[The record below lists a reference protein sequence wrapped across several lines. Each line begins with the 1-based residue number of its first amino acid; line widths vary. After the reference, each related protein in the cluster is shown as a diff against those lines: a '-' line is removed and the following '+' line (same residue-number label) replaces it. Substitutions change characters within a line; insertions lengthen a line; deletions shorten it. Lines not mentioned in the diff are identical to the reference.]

1 MQAVTR
7 VNAEQAP
14 KALTQEPTRRI
25 IGEAYGDSIERFS
38 LGGERSHRESAAL
51 DRRGARKSDAGDVL
65 PALPMVSP
73 RGPARATRLG
83 GQGVHGHPPGAVLT
97 TVIHQVALSPR

>member
-25 IGEAYGDSIERFS
+25 IGEAYGDSIERCS
-38 LGGERSHRESAAL
+38 LGGGRSHRESAAL

-65 PALPMVSP
+65 PALPMVS
-73 RGPARATRLG
+73 
-83 GQGVHGHPPGAVLT
+83 QE
-97 TVIHQVALSPR
+97 

>member
-25 IGEAYGDSIERFS
+25 IGEAYGDSIDRCS
-38 LGGERSHRESAAL
+38 LGGGRSHRESAAL

-73 RGPARATRLG
+73 GVRRARPGSVDRESMVTL
-83 GQGVHGHPPGAVLT
+83 QGR
-97 TVIHQVALSPR
+97 S

>member
-25 IGEAYGDSIERFS
+25 IGAAYGDSIERYS
-38 LGGERSHRESAAL
+38 SAGGVPTGNQRHSIAA
-51 DRRGARKSDAGDVL
+51 
-65 PALPMVSP
+65 
-73 RGPARATRLG
+73 GPARVTPATFYRPSRWSLHG
-83 GQGVHGHPPGAVLT
+83 VRRARPGSVDRESMVTLQGR
-97 TVIHQVALSPR
+97 S